1 YHLEDTTM
9 ATKKKPSTK
18 TKPTYKGKKKPPNV
32 NRDYVILRTYL
43 DSLELGALRYVLSA
57 PTAHAKHQ
65 RAEEVEGLIKPIIDF
80 LWKTKEE
87 MDCPE
92 GYIDCHG
99 VCVSYPA
106 MTMSQFQ

>member
-1 YHLEDTTM
+1 M

-18 TKPTYKGKKKPPNV
+18 TKVTYKDKKKSPNV
-32 NRDYVILRTYL
+32 NKDYVVLRTYL
-43 DSLELGALRYVLSA
+43 DSLELGSLRYVLSA

-65 RAEEVEGLIKPIIDF
+65 RAAEVEGLLKPIIDF
-80 LWKTKEE
+80 VWKTKEQ

-99 VCVSYPA
+99 VCISYPC
-106 MTMSQFQ
+106 MNMPQYE